1 MRYTVDRCV
10 VARIEVA
17 RRLQAV
23 VTLLKGGGDG

>member
-1 MRYTVDRCV
+1 MRYRRV

-17 RRLQAV
+17 RGLQAV